1 MEKIK
6 EFGRKL
12 MYGRN
17 TYSPKVKKI
26 LKDFGDEEITNLY
39 IIRTPI
45 SKVLRFLMNILS
57 LGEFEKRMK
66 NTPYDD
72 LYHLAIHIE
81 TSKGKVSLEK
91 NEVINMDR
99 NPKKPKNAE
108 ILNVTIGKKL
118 TINEMLDKTKT
129 KMGKNFF
136 PYSAKDNNCQRFI
149 LSLLQANNLANKAN
163 KDFVKQDT
171 NELFSSH
178 LRKATNTVT
187 DVAGRLNILASGGT
201 VKKISQPIQMTK
213 SMKEKKAKEL
223 ANVILGSGIFDDIGN
238 WFKEAGKDIKKTF
251 SKKKGNELARSA
263 LPALG
268 GILGTVAGPLGTV
281 AGITA
286 GDQVGRALTGKG
298 VKGAR
303 KGRFVKGSQE
313 AKDYMASIR
322 KKKGKNENKE
332 DTL

>member
-17 TYSPKVKKI
+17 DYSPKVKKI
-26 LKDFGDEEITNLY
+26 LKDFGNEEITNMY

-45 SKVLRFLMNILS
+45 SKVLRFLMNIIS
-57 LGEFEKRMK
+57 LGDFEKRMK
-66 NTPYDD
+66 NTPYDE
-72 LYHLAIHIE
+72 LYHLAVHIE
-81 TSKGKVSLEK
+81 THKGKVSLEK

-99 NPKKPKNAE
+99 NPKKPKNSE
-108 ILNVTIGKKL
+108 TLNVAIGKTL
-118 TINEMLDKTKT
+118 TINEMLEKTKT
-129 KMGKNFF
+129 KMGKKFF
-136 PYSAKDNNCQRFI
+136 PYSAKSNNCQLFI
-149 LSLLQANNLANKAN
+149 LSMLQANNLANESN
-163 KDFVKQDT
+163 KDFIKQDT

-187 DVAGRLNILASGGT
+187 DIAGRLNILASGGA
-201 VKKISQPIQMTK
+201 VRKISHPIQMTNK
-213 SMKEKKAKEL
+213 SLQEKKAKEL
-223 ANVILGSGIFDDIGN
+223 ANVILGSGIFDDIGD

-298 VKGAR
+298 VR
-303 KGRFVKGSQE
+303 KGRFAKGSQE

-322 KKKGKNENKE
+322 SKKGKSKD

>member
-1 MEKIK
+1 MERIK

-17 TYSPKVKKI
+17 DYSPKVKKI
-26 LKDFGDEEITNLY
+26 LKDFGDEKITKIY

-45 SKVLRFLMNILS
+45 SKILRFLMNILS
-57 LGEFEKRMK
+57 LGEFERRMK
-66 NTPYDD
+66 NTSYDE
-72 LYHLAIHIE
+72 LYHLAVHIE
-81 TSKGKVSLEK
+81 TRKGKVSLEK

-99 NPKKPKNAE
+99 NPKIPKNAE
-108 ILNVTIGKKL
+108 ILNVEIGKNH
-118 TINEMLDKTKT
+118 TINEMLEKTKV
-129 KMGKNFF
+129 KMGKKYF
-136 PYSAKDNNCQRFI
+136 PYSAKSNNCQFFI
-149 LSLLQANNLANKAN
+149 LSLLQANNLANKTN
-163 KDFVKQDT
+163 KDFIKQDT

-187 DVAGRLNILASGGT
+187 DVAERLNILASGGA
-201 VKKISQPIQMTK
+201 VRKKYQPILMTK
-213 SMKEKKAKEL
+213 SIKEEKAKEL
-223 ANVILGSGIFDDIGN
+223 ANVILGSGIFDNIGD
-238 WFKEAGKDIKKTF
+238 WFSKAGKDIKKTF

-268 GILGTVAGPLGTV
+268 GIFGSIGGPVGTV

-286 GDQVGRALTGKG
+286 GDQIGRALTGKG
-298 VKGAR
+298 VR

-322 KKKGKNENKE
+322 MKKGKNQDKE

>member
-17 TYSPKVKKI
+17 DYSPKVKKI
-26 LKDFGDEEITNLY
+26 LKDFGNEEITNMY

-45 SKVLRFLMNILS
+45 SKVLRFLMNIIS

-66 NTPYDD
+66 NTPYDE
-72 LYHLAIHIE
+72 LYHLAVHIE
-81 TSKGKVSLEK
+81 TRKGKVSLEK

-99 NPKKPKNAE
+99 NPKKPKNSE
-108 ILNVTIGKKL
+108 ILNVAIGKTL

-129 KMGKNFF
+129 KMGKKFF

-149 LSLLQANNLANKAN
+149 LSMLQANNLANKSN
-163 KDFVKQDT
+163 KDFIKQNT

-187 DVAGRLNILASGGT
+187 DIAGRLNILASGGA
-201 VKKISQPIQMTK
+201 VRKISQPIQMTK
-213 SMKEKKAKEL
+213 SLQQKKAKEL
-223 ANVILGSGIFDDIGN
+223 ANVILGSGIFDDIGD

-268 GILGTVAGPLGTV
+268 GVFGSIGGPLGTV

-286 GDQVGRALTGKG
+286 GDQVSRALTGKG
-298 VKGAR
+298 VR
-303 KGRFVKGSQE
+303 KGRFQKGSQE

-322 KKKGKNENKE
+322 SKKGKNKD